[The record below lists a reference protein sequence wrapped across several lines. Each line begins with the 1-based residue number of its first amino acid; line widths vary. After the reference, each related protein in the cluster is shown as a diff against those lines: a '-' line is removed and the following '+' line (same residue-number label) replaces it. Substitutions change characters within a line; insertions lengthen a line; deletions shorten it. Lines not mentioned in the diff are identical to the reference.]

1 MVAAIRPHPGSAPLV
16 RSQRPVRLA
25 AAAVAL
31 AASTAQ
37 LVDFGVYDQRLRAWD
52 MMTHNSVFGVVSLA
66 ALGVAVL
73 AALATAIQDDERRV
87 QFACLSGLLGLLLA
101 LRIAQPPHVL
111 LLALPV
117 SVAALGLLWTAAPA
131 GTARRVMRDG
141 CIVLAL
147 AFLVHGVGAAIVL
160 LARARPR
167 DVGLPAEGA
176 RQAQRRARRLA
187 ARRGGADTARARAAA
202 QAEGRSGMSAQPQ
215 ADMLAS
221 LSPRETTV
229 LEMTSQGLK
238 NGEIAE
244 RLDLSVHAVKFHLA
258 SIYRKLGVGNR
269 TEAAVAYLRAGR

>member
-1 MVAAIRPHPGSAPLV
+1 VSDEVVAAIRPHPGSAPLV

-25 AAAVAL
+25 AAPVAL

-37 LVDFGVYDQRLRAWD
+37 LVDFGLYDQRLRPWH

-117 SVAALGLLWTAAPA
+117 SVAALGLLWTAAAA

-147 AFLVHGVGAAIVL
+147 AFLVHGVGAAIVSWLGLGPETWGYQLKALVKHSGELAGWLLVAAALTL
-160 LARARPR
+160 LALERKRKPK
-167 DVGLPAEGA
+167 VGPA
-176 RQAQRRARRLA
+176 
-187 ARRGGADTARARAAA
+187 
-202 QAEGRSGMSAQPQ
+202 
-215 ADMLAS
+215 
-221 LSPRETTV
+221 
-229 LEMTSQGLK
+229 
-238 NGEIAE
+238 
-244 RLDLSVHAVKFHLA
+244 
-258 SIYRKLGVGNR
+258 
-269 TEAAVAYLRAGR
+269 